1 MKNFFLKSCNKCM
14 LPETY
19 ETFDFDNKGVCNV
32 CNNYNVKLEKI
43 DWTKRMKKFRELT
56 DQFKDKYEYDC
67 IVPFSGGK
75 DSTFVLYEIVKTHNL
90 KPLVVTFDHGFFRKK
105 HLENNERTLKIL
117 GVDQIIFKPDMKV
130 VGMLMLESL
139 IRKGDFCWHCHTGIF
154 AYPMQIAVKFKIP
167 LLIWGESN
175 AEYTGYYDFDP
186 EKISEQDEEA
196 FNRYINLGITAE
208 DMLGFLKDK
217 KLKERD
223 LQPYKYPN
231 LRDLKKIGYKSL
243 QYGNFVKWDPVKQTE
258 IIKRELGW
266 KEDEVEGL
274 PEDFWMEK
282 LECRLN
288 GVRDW
293 LKYIKRGFGRTAQS
307 VAREIRLGNMTKE
320 EGKVLVQ
327 QYHAKKPQSLKYFL
341 KIMNLTED
349 AFMKIVLKHEI
360 SPWKYDEELVS
371 DGKKLHDQDSW
382 EDTPLR

>member
-1 MKNFFLKSCNKCM
+1 M

-19 ETFDFDNKGVCNV
+19 ETFDFDDKGVCNV
-32 CNNYNVKLEKI
+32 CNNYNIKLEKI
-43 DWTKRMKKFRELT
+43 DWNKRMKKFKELT
-56 DQFKDKYEYDC
+56 NEFKNKYEYDC

-75 DSTFVLYEIVKTHNL
+75 DSTFVLYEIVKTHKL

-117 GVDQIIFKPDMKV
+117 GVDQIIFKPDMKI

-154 AYPMQIAVKFKIP
+154 AYPMQVAVKFKIP

-208 DMLGFLKDK
+208 DMSGFLKDK
-217 KLKERD
+217 NLKERD

-231 LRDLKKIGYKSL
+231 LRDLKEIGYKSL

-258 IIKRELGW
+258 IIKKELGW
-266 KEDEVEGL
+266 EVDEVEGL

-307 VAREIRLGNMTKE
+307 VAREIRLGKMTKE
-320 EGKVLVQ
+320 EGEVLVQ
-327 QYHAKKPQSLKYFL
+327 KFHAKKPQSLKYFL

-349 AFMKIVLKHEI
+349 EFMKIVLKHEI
-360 SPWKYDEELVS
+360 SPWKYDEKIVNN
-371 DGKKLHDQDSW
+371 GKKLHDQDSW

>member
-1 MKNFFLKSCNKCM
+1 M

-117 GVDQIIFKPDMKV
+117 GVDQIIFKPDMKI

-274 PEDFWMEK
+274 PEDFGWKNLNVGLMVLEIGSSTLKEVLVERPNQLQEK
-282 LECRLN
+282 L
-288 GVRDW
+288 G
-293 LKYIKRGFGRTAQS
+293 
-307 VAREIRLGNMTKE
+307 
-320 EGKVLVQ
+320 
-327 QYHAKKPQSLKYFL
+327 
-341 KIMNLTED
+341 
-349 AFMKIVLKHEI
+349 
-360 SPWKYDEELVS
+360 
-371 DGKKLHDQDSW
+371 
-382 EDTPLR
+382 

>member
-167 LLIWGESN
+167 LLIWG
-175 AEYTGYYDFDP
+175 
-186 EKISEQDEEA
+186 
-196 FNRYINLGITAE
+196 
-208 DMLGFLKDK
+208 
-217 KLKERD
+217 
-223 LQPYKYPN
+223 
-231 LRDLKKIGYKSL
+231 
-243 QYGNFVKWDPVKQTE
+243 
-258 IIKRELGW
+258 
-266 KEDEVEGL
+266 
-274 PEDFWMEK
+274 
-282 LECRLN
+282 
-288 GVRDW
+288 GV
-293 LKYIKRGFGRTAQS
+293 
-307 VAREIRLGNMTKE
+307 
-320 EGKVLVQ
+320 
-327 QYHAKKPQSLKYFL
+327 
-341 KIMNLTED
+341 
-349 AFMKIVLKHEI
+349 
-360 SPWKYDEELVS
+360 
-371 DGKKLHDQDSW
+371 
-382 EDTPLR
+382 